1 MSLIEVVVRA
11 FMVFIVLYIWCRILG
26 KKLISQLTFFDFVA
40 GIALGSISGSIIYSQ
55 NVPLA
60 IALVG
65 LSVFALMA
73 FILDVTGLR
82 SFRSRKVING
92 EPTLIIK
99 NGELLETGMRKARLT
114 MDNLLMLLRKKNIF
128 YVDDVELAFLETDGT
143 VSALKKPERMPATR
157 QDLQVVTT
165 SRGLPQTFIIDGKI
179 LENSLKAAGKN
190 KDWVKTTLK
199 QNGISNIEDVAI
211 AQIDQQN
218 KVFFDIRKDPYAVD
232 FPDNATGK

>member
-1 MSLIEVVVRA
+1 MNLLEMVIRA
-11 FMVFIVLYIWCRILG
+11 VLVFIVLYIWCRILG
-26 KKLISQLTFFDFVA
+26 KKLISQMTFFDFVA
-40 GIALGSISGSIIYSQ
+40 GIALGSISGSIMYSQ
-55 NVPLA
+55 NIPLA

-82 SFRSRKVING
+82 SFKSRKVING
-92 EPTLIIK
+92 EPTLIVK
-99 NGELLETGMRKARLT
+99 NGEILENGMGKARLT

-143 VSALKKPERMPATR
+143 VSALKKPETMPATR

-179 LENSLKAAGKN
+179 LENSLKAAGK
-190 KDWVKTTLK
+190 DQQWVKSILDE
-199 QNGISNIEDVAI
+199 NDIPDVKNVAF

-218 KVFFDIRKDPYAVD
+218 KVFVDKRKDA
-232 FPDNATGK
+232 FQ